1 MSLFALPK
9 VINTHNTDT
18 NDILTL
24 LRPSESII
32 HRYTLSSFKL
42 KKYKLQF
49 IDLKTIRVVKSSKDS
64 DNQDFV
70 VFITNERLIF
80 YHINLRIG
88 MYLYL
93 LGITFMDENSKLKT
107 TTKLTG
113 EKFHDTRYTL
123 ISHEGKTLI
132 EFIKDEFLCGVCFD
146 RVVIKTKKTHS
157 SIPLTEFVCDN
168 CGSHLTN
175 DDVFLFTSTLMLES
189 SDNKDHMICP
199 RCTHDNSEYSEVLN
213 NCQICES
220 PLIYLDIPLLL
231 DPVSVVFKAIE
242 NLRPVIEPI
251 MQETKRLLN
260 LSKMNTNSM
269 NLLKLMDDTP
279 PNSLEMGIKSII
291 NKYED
296 DIKKLEFLQDVSL
309 SSITNFLE
317 SINEI
322 DDYLH
327 IPKQEKSSYITLTD
341 FFISNQFKVMKVN
354 DLYYLYNLEVFH
366 YKYIT
371 CQDFVDM
378 INANDFLQIY
388 DYNNV
393 SYVINKDFEREYII
407 NDYECGKLEYDNIV
421 KDKLSYEGVYLI
433 DLDSFNK
440 MTYYFNNGD

>member
-42 KKYKLQF
+42 KEYKLKF
-49 IDLKTIRVVKSSKDS
+49 IGLDTIKIIKSSKDS

-70 VFITNERLIF
+70 IFITNERLIF
-80 YHINLRIG
+80 YHTNLRVGI
-88 MYLYL
+88 YLYL
-93 LGITFMDENSKLKT
+93 LGITLNDEDNKSKT
-107 TTKLTG
+107 STKFTAD
-113 EKFHDTRYTL
+113 KFHDTRYTL
-123 ISHEGKTLI
+123 ISNEKKNLI
-132 EFIKDEFLCGVCFD
+132 EYIHDEFYCGVCFEH
-146 RVVIKTKKTHS
+146 VVVKTKKTHS
-157 SIPLTEFVCDN
+157 SIQSKEFVCN
-168 CGSHLTN
+168 HCGSHLDK
-175 DDVFLFTSTLMLES
+175 DDMFLFTSNVILES
-189 SDNKDHMICP
+189 SNNKDHMVCP
-199 RCTHDNSEYSEVLN
+199 RCTHDNSEYSKVSN
-213 NCQICES
+213 NCQVCDG
-220 PLIYLDIPLLL
+220 PLIYLDIPLLIE
-231 DPVSVVFKAIE
+231 PACIVFKTIE
-242 NLRPVIEPI
+242 NLRPILDPI
-251 MQETKRLLN
+251 IQETKRTLN

-279 PNSLEMGIKSII
+279 SNPLEMGIKSII
-291 NKYED
+291 NKYDD

-317 SINEI
+317 SVNEM

-327 IPKQEKSSYITLTD
+327 IPKIQKNSYITLTD
-341 FFISNQFKVMKVN
+341 FFINNQFKVMKVN

-371 CQDFVDM
+371 CQDFIDM
-378 INANDFLQIY
+378 IDANDFLQIY

-393 SYVINKDFEREYII
+393 SYVINSDYEREYII
-407 NDYECGKLEYDNIV
+407 RDYVSGETDYDNIV

-433 DLDSFNK
+433 DVDGFNK
-440 MTYYFNNGD
+440 VTYYFNNGN